1 MLATDHNLNQDN
13 RNMEVKFIAELKRN
27 VCFLRGVVIADDL
40 TSYSDLRSQLQIYL
54 QVNLAF
60 HKDKILVDVLAVRS
74 TDIY

>member
-1 MLATDHNLNQDN
+1 MLATDHNLNQD
-13 RNMEVKFIAELKRN
+13 MEVKFIAELKGN
-27 VCFLRGVVIADDL
+27 VCFLRGVIADDL